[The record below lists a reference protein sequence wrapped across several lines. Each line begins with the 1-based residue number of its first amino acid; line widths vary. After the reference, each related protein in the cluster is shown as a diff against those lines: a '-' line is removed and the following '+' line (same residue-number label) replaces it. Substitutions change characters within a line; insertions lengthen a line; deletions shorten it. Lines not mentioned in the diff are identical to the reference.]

1 MIPTRV
7 SFPTRWRGFSL
18 GAISLAASLALVVHA
33 IAGDGAPAERLP
45 LQPLIEKAN
54 PGDTLTLEPGV
65 YAGPIIIDKPLTI
78 DGQNHATIDAGG
90 KGSVV
95 YLDTDGALLK
105 NLHLTNSGTSHN
117 DIDAGVQVRGNFNVI
132 RDNIIDDALFGVDLQ
147 QSENN
152 IVRRNHISSKA
163 VDLGMRGDAIRL
175 WYSFNNKVT
184 DNTVTDSRDMVVWYS
199 KDNVIARNSA
209 TRGRY
214 SLHFM
219 YSQENLVED
228 NKFFDNSVGIF
239 LMYSDGVIIR
249 NNYIAQATGATGM
262 GIGFKETSEVTVEG
276 NKVLYCGTGLYLDVS
291 PYQPDTT
298 NKISDN
304 LIAYNGIAI
313 TFLNDWTG
321 NVIENNSFKGNLTQV
336 TVQGADTAKRNVW
349 DGNYW
354 DDYEGFDL
362 NKDGIGDT
370 PYEYYGYADRI
381 WMDVPPAQFF
391 KGSPILEVIDF
402 LERLAPFSPPALV
415 LKDAFPIMH
424 VDSNH
429 E

>member
-1 MIPTRV
+1 MIPSRV
-7 SFPTRWRGFSL
+7 FFTATGAKLLVGVTSL
-18 GAISLAASLALVVHA
+18 LMAVALAVYAEGDVAESLQ
-33 IAGDGAPAERLP
+33 RLP
-45 LQPLIEKAN
+45 LQPLIDKAS
-54 PGDTLTLEPGV
+54 PGDTITLPPGI
-65 YAGPIIIDKPLTI
+65 YAGPVTIDKPLTI
-78 DGQNHATIDAGG
+78 DGQKQATIDAGG

-105 NLHLTNSGTSHN
+105 NLHLTNSGGSHN

-132 RDNIIDDALFGVDLQ
+132 RDNLIDDALFGIDLQ

-152 IVRRNHISSKA
+152 IVRRNRISSKA

-228 NKFFDNSVGIF
+228 NRFFNNSVGIF
-239 LMYSDGVIIR
+239 LMYSDSVILR

-262 GIGFKETSEVTVEG
+262 GIGFKETSDVIVEG

-298 NKISDN
+298 NRITNN
-304 LIAYNGIAI
+304 LVAYNGIAI
-313 TFLNDWTG
+313 RFLNDWTG
-321 NVIENNSFKGNLTQV
+321 NIFEKNSFKGNLTQIAIN
-336 TVQGADTAKRNVW
+336 GASTAKRNTW

-354 DDYEGFDL
+354 DDYEGFDQD
-362 NKDGIGDT
+362 KDGVGDT
-370 PYEYYGYADRI
+370 PYEYYSYADRI
-381 WMDVPPAQFF
+381 WMDVPSAQFF

-402 LERLAPFSPPALV
+402 LERLAPFSPPVMV
-415 LKDAFPIMH
+415 LKDTKPIMH
-424 VDSNH
+424 VDSDS
-429 E
+429 